1 MDTYAPL
8 RLGIATLAIVGIGV
22 LAGVLLGTGVDA
34 YVRGPLPEMSWTEQ
48 HQAMDAVFRQ
58 FMPVF
63 FNGTAVLLITATFV
77 SRGRARWLFGT
88 AAILTV
94 LSIVVTVAIEVPI
107 NRAVGIWTPGSAP
120 VGWTVLRDRW
130 LWTHL
135 VRTVSCT
142 MAFWLAAAGLPKL

>member
-1 MDTYAPL
+1 M
-8 RLGIATLAIVGIGV
+8 
-22 LAGVLLGTGVDA
+22 DA
-34 YVRGPLPEMSWTEQ
+34 YSHRGLVEASWTEQ
-48 HQAMDAVFRQ
+48 HHVMDALFRQ

-63 FNGTAVLLITATFV
+63 FNGTAVLLIVATV
-77 SRGRARWLFGT
+77 LAGGPARWLFGV

-94 LSIVVTVAIEVPI
+94 LSIVVTVAVEVPI
-107 NRAVGIWTPGSAP
+107 NRAVAVWVPGSAP
-120 VGWTVLRDRW
+120 ADWMVLRDRW